1 MGLSTMHSYEFND
14 NDLGCLVTH
23 QDTLRYLRLPEWNP
37 ETLEP
42 WNREQEVKDFCEAR
56 SNYNHYWSAFADDPT
71 QEEIDAIYAADNRA
85 KRNQL
90 LADSDWTQITD
101 SALTDEVKTSWATY
115 RTALRALPEHTNWP
129 NLEDADWP
137 VSP

>member
-1 MGLSTMHSYEFND
+1 MMQHSYEFNED
-14 NDLGCLVTH
+14 NLGCLVTH
-23 QDTLRYLRLPEWNP
+23 QDTLRYMRLDTWNP

-42 WNREQEVKDFCEAR
+42 WKGHAEVKAFCEAKTN
-56 SNYNHYWSAFADDPT
+56 NYLYWSAFADDPT
-71 QEEIDAIYAADNRA
+71 QEELDAITAADNRA

-90 LADSDWTQITD
+90 LADSDWTQVPD
-101 SALTDEVKTSWATY
+101 NPLTDVVKTSWATY
-115 RTALRALPEHTNWP
+115 RTALRTLPEHTNWP

>member
-1 MGLSTMHSYEFND
+1 MPQYQYVSGLGQVELTAEELAEM
-14 NDLGCLVTH
+14 
-23 QDTLRYLRLPEWNP
+23 
-37 ETLEP
+37 ETEATNQLTFL
-42 WNREQEVKDFCEAR
+42 NRQ
-56 SNYNHYWSAFADDPT
+56 
-71 QEEIDAIYAADNRA
+71 

-90 LADSDWTQITD
+90 LADSDWTQMPD

>member
-1 MGLSTMHSYEFND
+1 MPQYKQIGAELVELTEEEISQMATAATQGL
-14 NDLGCLVTH
+14 
-23 QDTLRYLRLPEWNP
+23 
-37 ETLEP
+37 TLE
-42 WNREQEVKDFCEAR
+42 
-56 SNYNHYWSAFADDPT
+56 
-71 QEEIDAIYAADNRA
+71 NRA

-90 LADSDWTQITD
+90 LADSDWTQMPD
-101 SALTDEVKTSWATY
+101 SPLTDEVKTSWATY